1 MTMKT
6 IRVGEMEVPESYFSL
21 PKEDKDVIC
30 NSILESILY
39 ILEKNIPK
47 DVNHMDVLS
56 RIIESSI
63 ITNQEEENYEIC
75 GVLTDIKKMIDA

>member
-1 MTMKT
+1 MKKQ
-6 IRVGEMEVPESYFSL
+6 IKVGEMEVPEDYFSL
-21 PKEDKDVIC
+21 PQDDKNVIC

-39 ILEKNIPK
+39 ILEKNIPT
-47 DVNHMDVLS
+47 DVNHMDILT